1 MASCLVFGNRFKSY
15 FGSGFFFRRRRLVNI
30 CFPEPPLD
38 ATTCRCDAVLFW
50 EGSWQHLS
58 RLAGAGVLRL
68 ATSAPRRPAQPTW
81 LGPGVRRRSGLS
93 ASPQTVSSRPPR
105 CQCQLLS
112 CVRRPATV
120 SRCRFT
126 SSLLTRTF
134 VSSRLWPARR
144 LVSRLTAVDFKDL
157 LLNMAIESGLPS

>member
-50 EGSWQHLS
+50 EGSWQ
-58 RLAGAGVLRL
+58 R
-68 ATSAPRRPAQPTW
+68 PRRPAQPTW